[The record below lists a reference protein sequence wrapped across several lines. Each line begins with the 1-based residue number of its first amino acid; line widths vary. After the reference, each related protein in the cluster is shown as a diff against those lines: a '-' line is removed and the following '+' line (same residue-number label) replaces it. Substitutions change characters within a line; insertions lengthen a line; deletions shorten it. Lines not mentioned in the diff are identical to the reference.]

1 MKLSC
6 TQEKLNQGLSRV
18 THVVKKGGPL
28 PILGNI
34 LFKAKEGRLE
44 LSATDLEIGIKCN
57 ILGKIEKEGALTLP
71 ADIITS
77 YVNFLPEDRVNLETT
92 DQVLHLKCKNFEANI
107 KGLSSKEFPI
117 IPEVKT
123 EPLTKIPTDLF
134 IPSLNQVI
142 FAAAQ
147 EESRPEISGINF
159 SFEKN
164 LLILA
169 ATDSYRLTEKRIK
182 LESGVKEKKS
192 IIIPTKTVQELVR
205 ILSEEVGDVLVSVS
219 ENQILFHFNEVN
231 LTSRLIEGQYPK
243 YQEIIPK
250 DFKTKVTLDTN
261 LLLDTIKTV
270 SLFSREAASDIKLE
284 LDPSKEE
291 IIISAETSQVGKSES
306 KIKTK
311 IEGEKNS
318 INFNY
323 RYVLEGLSAMIS
335 PQVIF
340 EMTTDSAPA
349 VLKPADSK
357 DYIYIVMPIKQ

>member
-6 TQEKLNQGLSRV
+6 TQEKLNQGLSKV
-18 THVVKKGGPL
+18 SHVVKKDATL
-28 PILGNI
+28 PILSNI
-34 LFKAKEGRLE
+34 LFETKEGRLK
-44 LSATDLEIGIKCN
+44 LSATDLEIGVRCN
-57 ILGKIEKEGALTLP
+57 ILGKIEKEGTLTLP

-77 YVNFLPEDRVNLETT
+77 YVNSLPESRVNLETT
-92 DQVLHLKCKNFEANI
+92 DQILHLKCESFEANI
-107 KGLSSKEFPI
+107 KGLPSKEFPI

-134 IPSLNQVI
+134 IPSLNQII

-147 EESRPEISGINF
+147 EESRPEISGVSFNF
-159 SFEKN
+159 KKN
-164 LLILA
+164 LLVLA
-169 ATDSYRLTEKRIK
+169 ATDSYRLAEKRVK
-182 LESGVKEKKS
+182 LESEVKGGKS
-192 IIIPTKTVQELVR
+192 IIIPIRTAQELVR

-219 ENQILFHFNEVN
+219 ENQILFHFNEVDM
-231 LTSRLIEGQYPK
+231 TSRLIEGQYPK
-243 YQEIIPK
+243 YQEIIPHE
-250 DFKTKVTLDTN
+250 FKTRVILDTN
-261 LLLDTIKTV
+261 LFLDTIKTV
-270 SLFSREAASDIKLE
+270 SLFSREAASDIKME

-291 IIISAETSQVGKSES
+291 ITISAETSQVGKSES

-323 RYVLEGLSAMIS
+323 RYVLEGLSAIIS